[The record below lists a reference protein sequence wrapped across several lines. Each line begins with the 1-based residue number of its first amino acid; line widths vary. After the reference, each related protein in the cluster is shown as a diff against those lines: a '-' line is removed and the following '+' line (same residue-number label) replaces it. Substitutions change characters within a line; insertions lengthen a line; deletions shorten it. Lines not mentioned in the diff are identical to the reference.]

1 MSAERVTDPSNAVW
15 VAYRELED
23 RLREQLKKRKDDA
36 LEAALER
43 LEWCLQEVTAQA
55 EFQTFAVL
63 WEHALH
69 YKTAKEDPKRYA
81 ERHSEITHKGLCNPW
96 EHYEDSLPYTAIIR
110 DVQRDYF
117 DLEEI
122 GIEPLDSARRL
133 MQELCP
139 SEEEQRG
146 PVRGAA
152 DAN

>member
-1 MSAERVTDPSNAVW
+1 MSADRITEPSHAVW
-15 VAYRELED
+15 VAYRALQD
-23 RLREQLKKRKDDA
+23 QVREQLKKRKDDA

-55 EFQTFAVL
+55 EFQAFALL
-63 WEHALH
+63 WGDALY
-69 YKTAKEDPKRYA
+69 YKTAKEDPRRYA
-81 ERHSEITHKGLCNPW
+81 ERHSEITHRGLCNPW
-96 EHYEDSLPYTAIIR
+96 GHYEDSLPYTAIIR

-117 DLEEI
+117 DFEEI
-122 GIEPLDSARRL
+122 DIDPLDSARRL

-139 SEEEQRG
+139 SEEAEG